1 MTVRRNRKTEPVK
14 QAPAMTVADYYRAML
29 TGKLL
34 PATPNPTYEDYLRA
48 AARREHGR

>member
-1 MTVRRNRKTEPVK
+1 MGSPKRRKRETVD

-29 TGKLL
+29 TGKL

-48 AARREHGR
+48 AAGA